1 MSRQRIL
8 DHVWGYRATPL
19 SNIVD
24 FYIHYLR
31 EKVDYRQKAE
41 LIKTV
46 RSVGYGLRT

>member
-8 DHVWGYRATPL
+8 DHVWGYEAPPL

-24 FYIHYLR
+24 IYIHYLR
-31 EKVDYRQKAE
+31 DKVDNGHNTT

-46 RSVGYGLRT
+46 RSVGYVLRK

>member
-8 DHVWGYRATPL
+8 DHVWGYDATPA

-24 FYIHYLR
+24 IYIHYLR
-31 EKVDYRQKAE
+31 NKVDNGHRAK

-46 RSVGYGLRT
+46 RSVGYVVRT